1 MPEPTSTAAA
11 TIASAMVSTSA
22 ITLLG
27 IPLGLRADML
37 VAGFAGS
44 LVSIILLNAVPPYGD
59 TWRDLVRTTMR
70 RMFVSMASAL
80 TAGYLTPMVMLA
92 VALPDP
98 LVMGAAFGTGAGA
111 QKLLMSTIARLSA
124 AQTQQGGTS

>member
-27 IPLGLRADML
+27 VPLGLRADML

-44 LVSIILLNAVPPYGD
+44 LVAIILLNTVPPYGD

-70 RMFVSMASAL
+70 RMFVSMASSL
-80 TAGYLTPMVMLA
+80 TAGYLTPMIMLA

-111 QKLLMSTIARLSA
+111 QKLLMSTIARMSA
-124 AQTQQGGTS
+124 TPTQQGGAS

>member
-11 TIASAMVSTSA
+11 TIASAMLSTSA

-37 VAGFAGS
+37 VAGFSGS
-44 LVSIILLNAVPPYGD
+44 LVSIILLNTVPPYGD
-59 TWRDLVRTTMR
+59 TWRDLIRTTLR
-70 RMFVSMASAL
+70 RMFVSMASSL

-98 LVMGAAFGTGAGA
+98 LVMGSAFGVGAGA
-111 QKLLMSTIARLSA
+111 QKLLMSTIARLSTA
-124 AQTQQGGTS
+124 PVQQGGAS

>member
-1 MPEPTSTAAA
+1 MPEPASTAAA

-27 IPLGLRADML
+27 IPLGLDAAML

-44 LVSIILLNAVPPYGD
+44 LVSIILLNTVPPYGD
-59 TWRDLVRTTMR
+59 TWRDLIRTTMR
-70 RMFVSMASAL
+70 RMFVSMASSL

-111 QKLLMSTIARLSA
+111 QKLLMSTIARLNTA
-124 AQTQQGGTS
+124 PAQQGGTQ

>member
-1 MPEPTSTAAA
+1 MPEPTSTATA
-11 TIASAMVSTSA
+11 TIASAMVGTSA

-27 IPLGLRADML
+27 IPLGLRSDML

-44 LVSIILLNAVPPYGD
+44 LVSIILLNTVPPYGD
-59 TWRDLVRTTMR
+59 TWRDLIRTTMR
-70 RMFVSMASAL
+70 RMFVSIASSL

-111 QKLLMSTIARLSA
+111 QKLLISIITRFSSA
-124 AQTQQGGTS
+124 TSKQVDAS

>member
-11 TIASAMVSTSA
+11 TIVSAMVSTSA

-27 IPLGLRADML
+27 VPLGLRADML
-37 VAGFAGS
+37 VAGFSGS

-59 TWRDLVRTTMR
+59 TWRDLMRTTLR
-70 RMFVSMASAL
+70 RMFVSMASSL

-92 VALPDP
+92 VALPDAA
-98 LVMGAAFGTGAGA
+98 VMGAAFGTGAGA
-111 QKLLMSTIARLSA
+111 QKLLMSTIARLNA
-124 AQTQQGGTS
+124 APTQQGGTP